1 MTGQWFSPGTRVSS
15 TNKTDHHDMTE
26 ILLKVALNTITLTL
40 TSSTII
46 KLTWRLALFIHIY
59 FVIMCLLHAIYLI
72 CWIKCVHLAQ
82 DVWYMSTQTIFV
94 EYFKIRHVCTFHV
107 QMRYETVNL
116 VFLFCFVPVSKA
128 RTHTLYIPI
137 PPPPSIFSGV
147 RVAESSVFWTI
158 ELICLFCSQIYDFR
172 LSLRK
177 VFSLSTHIA
186 LMTCK

>member
-15 TNKTDHHDMTE
+15 TNKTDHHDITE
-26 ILLKVALNTITLTL
+26 ILLKMALNTITLTL

-46 KLTWRLALFIHIY
+46 KLTWRLTLFIHIY

-137 PPPPSIFSGV
+137 PPSPPFLVGFVLPNHQFSGPLN
-147 RVAESSVFWTI
+147 SSVYFVLKFTTSDYP
-158 ELICLFCSQIYDFR
+158 FGKSFH
-172 LSLRK
+172 
-177 VFSLSTHIA
+177 FPHISH
-186 LMTCK
+186 